1 MEARGFYAD
10 RGGLAAAPLVR
21 IGIGFGR
28 GSVVGTAALIDTG
41 ADVCVFPSTLF
52 RFPLRERGE
61 PDLMVEMADGSRIA
75 ARVLYPSI
83 TAGEIRE
90 REVASVVLPNTVPI
104 LGRSFL
110 NRLALRL
117 TAARNFVRLA
127 TVAIPRTREP

>member
-1 MEARGFYAD
+1 MEARGFYAQ

-52 RFPLRERGE
+52 RFPVREKGE
-61 PDLMVEMADGSRIA
+61 PDLVLEMADGSRIP
-75 ARVLYPSI
+75 ARVVYPSI
-83 TAGEIRE
+83 TAGDIRE

-110 NRLALRL
+110 NRLAVRL
-117 TAARNFVRLA
+117 TAALNLVRLE
-127 TVAIPRTREP
+127 TVGAPRIRGP